1 LEKYQEKEKK
11 DGKFVLL
18 VNFDDTKKFE
28 DNGSKRINPEIKG
41 KKEIKKVLKSMGIW
55 FYIMESGFHH
65 TVTVE
70 IDTKPVQVIEQF
82 RQTPTMAIKKIIP
95 LDGVVSS
102 DHNDL
107 IHSIKELASMK
118 IENDESFTVI
128 LGSNGSN
135 LEGIKSP
142 DELTTG
148 ISSEVSNGLNL
159 QYQDKNT
166 DWIIQI
172 EELGDDTAIA
182 VCRPDDILMK

>member
-1 LEKYQEKEKK
+1 LKKYQEKEKK

-41 KKEIKKVLKSMGIW
+41 KNEIKKVLKSMGIW

-82 RQTPTMAIKKIIP
+82 RKTPTMAIKKIVP

-107 IHSIKELASMK
+107 INSIKEFASMK

-148 ISSEVSNGLNL
+148 ISSGVSNGLNL

-166 DWIIQI
+166 DWVIQI
-172 EELGDDTAIA
+172 EELGNDTAIA
-182 VCRPDDILMK
+182 VCRPDDILIK

>member
-1 LEKYQEKEKK
+1 MENDLEIRNRKNRK
-11 DGKFVLL
+11 VLL
-18 VNFDDTKKFE
+18 VNFEDTKKFE
-28 DNGSKRINPEIKG
+28 DNGSKKINPEIKG

-82 RQTPTMAIKKIIP
+82 RQTPTMAIKRIVP
-95 LDGVVSS
+95 LDSVVSS
-102 DHNDL
+102 NHNDL
-107 IHSIKELASMK
+107 IHNIKELASMK

-135 LEGIKSP
+135 LEGTKSP

-159 QYQDKNT
+159 QYQEKNT